1 MKTSELSLLYN
12 SLFKELYKKLPGN
25 YRFETDEKPNEFAL
39 SNQEE
44 YNNIKNAVDS
54 SKNPSTEKE
63 SKDASK
69 NGKTKKYSEAY
80 EVNLSINPDKK
91 GLSKEQNY
99 IKNKISS
106 TYARGNSNPY
116 LNLLEE
122 FSNDYY
128 AKDEKNPK
136 NLGDELHLNL
146 EDFIYLRDIGVYPVN
161 KLMILRRFLT
171 PPASPD
177 LVHLRNKSVR
187 MGRPISKVIGWV
199 KNDDDIFNIS
209 FNEVWKTQDKWLHE
223 LIVDIINDQFGIN
236 IANIFPMPGWGQS
249 LVFGFMNRM
258 GWTDYGGNN
267 LPIGDPNLLRTGIT
281 RETDGT
287 GLATNMSLKL
297 ETTYELKYIQN
308 VDPTTV
314 FYSIINNLLNMGT
327 SNIKFLFKGGSNIS
341 NLQNFVTNPN
351 LTSLIALVSGAINDI
366 LREVTNVLSK
376 IKANNQYKK
385 AQEEQATNEKQNKN
399 ELRKNENIEIKGS
412 ATPKKN
418 DKGNIIGSEPVEL
431 KDGSIWSANNYN
443 EYSAAVSE
451 KKALDK
457 SKNDKQLEN
466 EAKSSVKKTGFLD
479 KMLSMASSVV
489 NAESIVKYITGFLN
503 DILASTISR
512 YEWPMKGAIAQATGM
527 NMTPWHLTIGNPKA
541 PIISMNYIKV
551 DSVEIK
557 LSGDLFYND
566 LPRYITATISIS
578 NARPFGKQE
587 ILKFFGNTF
596 IREYSSSV
604 KFIGQEINMESIEKL
619 ISDESAKVSTKASE
633 MANRNTNTT
642 TNTTATNS

>member
-1 MKTSELSLLYN
+1 MKNYSYN
-12 SLFKELYKKLPGN
+12 FI
-25 YRFETDEKPNEFAL
+25 TDENTSGVKL
-39 SNQEE
+39 SNEEE
-44 YNNIKNAVDS
+44 YESIKEQVDNF
-54 SKNPSTEKE
+54 KKPETEKE
-63 SKDASK
+63 LKESSEKG
-69 NGKTKKYSEAY
+69 NIKTYSEVY
-80 EVNLSINPDKK
+80 EVNLNIETDTD
-91 GLSKEQNY
+91 GLTKEQNY

-106 TYARGNSNPY
+106 TYAKGFSNPY
-116 LNLLEE
+116 LNLLQE

-128 AKDEKNPK
+128 VKDEKNPE
-136 NLGDELHLNL
+136 NIGDELHLNF

-161 KLMILRRFLT
+161 KLMILRRFDS

-187 MGRPISKVIGWV
+187 IGRPISKVIGWV

-258 GWTDYGGNN
+258 GWTDYGGSN

-287 GLATNMSLKL
+287 GLVTNMSLKL

-341 NLQNFVTNPN
+341 NLQKFVSNPN
-351 LTSLIALVSGAINDI
+351 IKTLIQLVSGAINEI
-366 LREVTNVLSK
+366 LREV
-376 IKANNQYKK
+376 
-385 AQEEQATNEKQNKN
+385 
-399 ELRKNENIEIKGS
+399 
-412 ATPKKN
+412 
-418 DKGNIIGSEPVEL
+418 GNIISNIKSTTKYQEVLSQQSKKDKENQTKATNDADFERKATANETKTKDGAFVTEPVLLTNGTYWSTSNQKDFNSIKEAYSRKKNNEETNKL
-431 KDGSIWSANNYN
+431 KTNATTGA
-443 EYSAAVSE
+443 
-451 KKALDK
+451 KKAGIVDRIINMA
-457 SKNDKQLEN
+457 STLEN
-466 EAKSSVKKTGFLD
+466 GSTIISF
-479 KMLSMASSVV
+479 
-489 NAESIVKYITGFLN
+489 ITGFLN
-503 DILASTISR
+503 GILASTIAR

-551 DSVEIK
+551 DNVEIK
-557 LSGDLFYND
+557 LSGDIFYND

-578 NARPFGKQE
+578 NARPLGKQE

-596 IREYSSSV
+596 IREYASSV
-604 KFIGQEINMESIEKL
+604 EFIGNLQTVESIEKL
-619 ISDESAKVSTKASE
+619 LTDESAKVYEKA
-633 MANRNTNTT
+633 NPRTNTNT
-642 TNTTATNS
+642 NETTATNS